1 MTIKDTV
8 LIVNPNSN
16 SGLTGKN
23 WDTIYQTLCESF
35 GTDMEVAFTKK
46 SGDGTELSRAYLRNG
61 FKNIIPIGG
70 DGMINEV
77 ANGFFEENNE
87 MDYNF
92 NTKIQDDN
100 NAYLSLMP
108 LKPINPEAI
117 MTVLPSGTRN
127 VLVQSLDLPN
137 DFKECCSTLGNCKT
151 FKKIDVIAA
160 LVNESE
166 NSYKNVM
173 RVFLNAAE
181 IGIGAEVISKA
192 KDIRNIVNNRLLST
206 IAGLITT
213 VPTFKSDVCE
223 ITIGLNKENGIDDKI
238 ITKMTMGVIANGKFL
253 GGGVQAAT
261 NANVDDGL
269 LDIVI
274 IRNSDGFAIVN
285 EIINLKL
292 EDQSKSEDERE
303 GGVSGNN
310 IYYAQ
315 SNNVSIVT
323 TSDKSIIV
331 TLDGEPVGVLPAFFK
346 VFPNYLNVKIY

>member
-1 MTIKDTV
+1 MTNKDTV

-23 WDTIYQTLCESF
+23 WDSIYQTLCESF
-35 GTDMEVAFTKK
+35 GKDMEVAFTKK
-46 SGDGTELSRAYLRNG
+46 SGDGTELSRAYLKNG

-77 ANGFFEENNE
+77 ANGFFEEVNE
-87 MDYNF
+87 MDYDF

-100 NAYLSLMP
+100 NAYLSLLP

-117 MTVLPSGTRN
+117 MTVLPGGTRN
-127 VLVQSLDLPN
+127 VLIQSLDLPN
-137 DFKECCSTLGNCKT
+137 DFRECCTALANCKT

-160 LVNESE
+160 LVTESE
-166 NSYKNVM
+166 KPYKNVM

-206 IAGLITT
+206 IAGLLTT
-213 VPTFKSDVCE
+213 VPTFKSDICE
-223 ITIGLNKENGIDDKI
+223 ITIGLNKESGIDDKV

-261 NANVDDGL
+261 NAIVDDGL

-274 IRNSDGFAIVN
+274 IRNSDGFGIVS
-285 EIINLKL
+285 EIISLKL
-292 EDQSKSEDERE
+292 EDRSKSEDEGE
-303 GGVSGNN
+303 GGASRNN
-310 IYYAQ
+310 VYYTQ
-315 SNNVSIVT
+315 SRNVSIVT
-323 TSDKSIIV
+323 TGDKNVIV

-346 VFPNYLNVKIY
+346 IFPNYLNVRIY

>member
-1 MTIKDTV
+1 MTNKDTV

-23 WDTIYQTLCESF
+23 WDSIYQTLCESF
-35 GTDMEVAFTKK
+35 GKDMEVAFTKK
-46 SGDGTELSRAYLRNG
+46 SGDGTELSRAYLKNG

-77 ANGFFEENNE
+77 ANGFFEEINE
-87 MDYNF
+87 MDYDF
-92 NTKIQDDN
+92 NTKIEDDN
-100 NAYLSLMP
+100 NAYLSLLP
-108 LKPINPEAI
+108 LKPINPDAI

-127 VLVQSLDLPN
+127 VLIQSLDLPN
-137 DFKECCSTLGNCKT
+137 DFKECCTALGNCKT

-160 LVNESE
+160 LVTESE
-166 NSYKNVM
+166 NSSKNVM

-192 KDIRNIVNNRLLST
+192 KDIRNTVNNRLLST

-213 VPTFKSDVCE
+213 VPTFKSDICE
-223 ITIGLNKENGIDDKI
+223 ITIGLNKESGIDDKV

-261 NANVDDGL
+261 NARVNDGL

-274 IRNSDGFAIVN
+274 IRNSDGFGIVN
-285 EIINLKL
+285 EIISLKI
-292 EDQSKSEDERE
+292 EDQSKSEDGLE
-303 GGVSGNN
+303 GRVGGNN
-310 IYYAQ
+310 IYYTQ
-315 SNNVSIVT
+315 SKNVSIVST
-323 TSDKSIIV
+323 GDKNVIV
-331 TLDGEPVGVLPAFFK
+331 TLDGEPVGILPAFFK
-346 VFPNYLNVKIY
+346 IFPNHLNVRIY